1 MENFG
6 REKGNW
12 RVKCS
17 CHDELSI
24 DNKKLWTRHVDVACL

>member
-1 MENFG
+1 MEKFG

-24 DNKKLWTRHVDVACL
+24 DNKNYGQGM